1 MMRVRYFIDY
11 RFDEATGE
19 FRPIG
24 VWMHNPDDGDVD
36 IFYPDES
43 CLEYQEA
50 MWVVNRLVESD
61 LKTPPDF
68 LEFHQQRA
76 GYMEMRGPV
85 TQTDT
90 ELGYTEFGK
99 QLLKTVMERES
110 NAISS

>member
-11 RFDEATGE
+11 RMDERTGG
-19 FRPIG
+19 FIPIG
-24 VWMHNPDDGDVD
+24 VWMHNSVDGDVD

-43 CLEYQEA
+43 CPEYEEA
-50 MWVVNRLVESD
+50 MWVINRLVEAD
-61 LKTPPDF
+61 MKTPPDF

-76 GYMEMRGPV
+76 WYCEMRGPV

-99 QLLKTVMERES
+99 QLLKTVIERES
-110 NAISS
+110 NAISN